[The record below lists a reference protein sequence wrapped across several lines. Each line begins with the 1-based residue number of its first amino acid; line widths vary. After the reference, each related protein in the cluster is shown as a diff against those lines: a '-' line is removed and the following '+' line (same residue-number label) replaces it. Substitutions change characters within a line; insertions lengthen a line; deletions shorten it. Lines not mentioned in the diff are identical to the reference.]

1 MPTLDEHQIE
11 VFNVWSKISHG
22 KESIS
27 LLDVKA
33 YIDVYDD
40 PLDRWEIDA
49 ILGLDKARLEEWQM
63 K

>member
-11 VFNVWSKISHG
+11 VFNVWSKISYG

-49 ILGLDKARLEEWQM
+49 ILGLDKARLEEWQT